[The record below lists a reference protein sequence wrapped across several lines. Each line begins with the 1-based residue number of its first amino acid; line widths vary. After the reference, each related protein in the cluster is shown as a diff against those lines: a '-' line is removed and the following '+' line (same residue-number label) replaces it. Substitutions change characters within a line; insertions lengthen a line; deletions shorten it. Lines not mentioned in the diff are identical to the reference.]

1 MKCAIFFATA
11 VFAAAQ
17 GPSTFRADTRVV
29 EVPVFATGPGDK
41 TVDDLRAEDLLLFDN
56 NRPQTIATLEKFGE
70 NGKFGENEKFRETPG
85 NAAAP
90 VSRPRPDYSVILL
103 DALNTDWA
111 NQIYSR
117 EAVIKTLNALP
128 PGSHI
133 AIFALGDTLHLLH
146 DFSSDTPSLRASV
159 DHYEGERPFWGAD
172 NPFWGAAG
180 PVNPPVNPLSAQY
193 SSDEIAHRAQTN
205 PDSGAGLAQ
214 EQRIFNTFDALTEIA
229 RIMQKAPGRKNL
241 LWISSA
247 FALTKFH
254 QDAAR
259 AMDVL
264 NGAGLILYAI
274 DPRGILTSFKA
285 EANDDTMKELTEQT
299 GGRTFY
305 NNNEVASLLRAA
317 FDDSRSGYLLT
328 YAPRDYDEDG
338 SHHDVRLK
346 TTRKGVTLRYRPG
359 YVADS
364 R

>member
-1 MKCAIFFATA
+1 MKIALLLITTL
-11 VFAAAQ
+11 AAAQ
-17 GPSTFRADTRVV
+17 DPSTFRADTRVV
-29 EVPVFATGPGDK
+29 EVPVFATGSGDK

-56 NRPQTIATLEKFGE
+56 KQPQTIATLEKFGE
-70 NGKFGENEKFRETPG
+70 SEKFGENDKFRETPG

-90 VSRPRPDYSVILL
+90 RPEYSVVLL
-103 DALNTDWA
+103 DALNTDWS

-117 EAVIKTLNALP
+117 EAVIKTLDALP

-146 DFSSDTPSLRASV
+146 DFSTDTASLRASV
-159 DHYEGERPFWGAD
+159 DHYDGERPFWGAD
-172 NPFWGAAG
+172 NPFWGPAG
-180 PVNPPVNPLSAQY
+180 PVNPLAAQY
-193 SSDEIAHRAQTN
+193 SSAEIARGAQTN

-214 EQRIFNTFDALTEIA
+214 EQRIFNTFDALAEIA

-241 LWISSA
+241 LWVSNA

-259 AMDVL
+259 AMEIL

-274 DPRGILTSFKA
+274 DPRGILPSLRA

-305 NNNEVASLLRAA
+305 NNNDVASLLRTA
-317 FDDSRSGYLLT
+317 FDDSRSGYVLT
-328 YAPRDYDEDG
+328 YAPRDYIEDG
-338 SHHDVRLK
+338 SHHEVRLK

-359 YVADS
+359 YVAES

>member
-1 MKCAIFFATA
+1 MKVAAFFVTA
-11 VFAAAQ
+11 ALAAAQ

-29 EVPVFATGPGDK
+29 EVPVFATGPNDK
-41 TVDDLRAEDLLLFDN
+41 SAKLVDDLRAEDLLLFDN
-56 NRPQTIATLEKFGE
+56 NRPQTIATFEKVSG
-70 NGKFGENEKFRETPG
+70 TT
-85 NAAAP
+85 AAP
-90 VSRPRPDYSVILL
+90 LARPRPEYSVILL

-117 EAVIKTLNALP
+117 EAVIKTLDALP

-146 DFSSDTPSLRASV
+146 DFSTDTASLRASV
-159 DHYEGERPFWGAD
+159 DHYDGERPFWGAD
-172 NPFWGAAG
+172 NPFWGPAG
-180 PVNPPVNPLSAQY
+180 PVNPPVNPLGAQY
-193 SSDEIAHRAQTN
+193 SSAEIARGGQTN
-205 PDSGAGLAQ
+205 LDSGAGFAQ
-214 EQRIFNTFDALTEIA
+214 EQRIFNTLDALTEIA
-229 RIMQKAPGRKNL
+229 RIMRKAPGRKNL
-241 LWISSA
+241 LWVSSA

-305 NNNEVASLLRAA
+305 NNNDVASLLRAA
-317 FDDSRSGYLLT
+317 FDDSRSGYILT
-328 YAPRDYDEDG
+328 YAPHDYAEDG

-359 YVADS
+359 YFADS